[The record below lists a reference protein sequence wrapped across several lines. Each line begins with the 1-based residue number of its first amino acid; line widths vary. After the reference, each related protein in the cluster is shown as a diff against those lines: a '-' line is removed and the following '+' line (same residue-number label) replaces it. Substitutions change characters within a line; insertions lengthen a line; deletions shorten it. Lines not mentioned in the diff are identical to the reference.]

1 MDILKKLGNFVWSK
15 AFLINFGALILLYV
29 IMFFSLQSCLDSRTH
44 HGQKISVPDMIG
56 KNSNNAKSLLAGTKL
71 NHIVLDSIYDPS
83 KVAGTIL
90 EQDPG
95 ATSSTQLYVKEG
107 RTIKLRVSKRT
118 MLVDMPGLVDKS
130 QRFAEGVLRN
140 REFRYSI
147 DYKPSREAH
156 GAVMSQ
162 LYNGENVAEGMKLPI
177 GSRIKLIIG
186 RNESG
191 IPLELPNLYGLS
203 IVEAKQRVDNMLNME
218 FFIGSCTGC
227 LTSADSSMAK
237 IYTQSPEFEEGAI
250 VASGGSITVVATTV
264 FVDSEESDPPQ

>member
-1 MDILKKLGNFVWSK
+1 MDMLKKLGNFVWSK
-15 AFLINFGALILLYV
+15 TFLINFGALILLYI
-29 IMFFSLQSCLDSRTH
+29 IMFFSLRSCLDTRTH
-44 HGQKISVPDMIG
+44 HGQKISVPDIVG
-56 KNSNNAKSLLAGTKL
+56 KNSNNVKSLLAGTKL
-71 NHIVLDSIYDPS
+71 NYVVLDSIYDPS

-95 ATSSTQLYVKEG
+95 ATSSTNLYVKEG

-118 MLVDMPGLVDKS
+118 MLVEMPELIDRS

-140 REFRYSI
+140 REFRYDI
-147 DYKPSREAH
+147 AYKASREAH
-156 GAVMSQ
+156 GAVMAQ
-162 LYNGENVAEGMKLPI
+162 LHEGKNIAKGMRLPI

-203 IVEAKQRVDNMLNME
+203 IVEAKKRVENMLNME

-227 LTSADSSMAK
+227 LTAADSSLAR
-237 IYTQSPEFEEGAI
+237 IYTQSPEFEDGAI
-250 VASGGSITVVATTV
+250 VASGGSITVVATTD
-264 FVDSEESDPPQ
+264 FSDPEGTAPPQ